1 MKPSYRIRQ
10 LAAEDLEQIWLYT
23 FQQWGPEQ
31 ADQYLR
37 ALFERFNWLAEHPK
51 LGKARDDIKPGYF
64 CFPEGRHLVFYI
76 TTNTGIEI
84 IGIPHQ
90 SMDVVNH
97 IG

>member
-23 FQQWGPEQ
+23 FQQWCAEQ

-37 ALFERFNWLAEHPK
+37 SLFDRFTWLAEYPK
-51 LGKARDDIKPGYF
+51 LGKVRDDIKPGYF

-76 TTNTGIEI
+76 ITNAGIEI

-90 SMDVVNH
+90 SMDVINH
-97 IG
+97 VG